1 VLQLLLKQHLETEKR
16 ELATTLKCG
25 YSTKGDRPMAIET
38 VERTRIL
45 EQIDRVTWELQ
56 ELRRMLEDAS
66 PPQADLTARLLGS
79 LGAEPIEDYDYHLEW
94 VRFKER

>member
-1 VLQLLLKQHLETEKR
+1 
-16 ELATTLKCG
+16 
-25 YSTKGDRPMAIET
+25 MAIEA

-45 EQIDRVTWELQ
+45 EQIDRVTRQLQ

-66 PPQADLTARLLGS
+66 PPQAGLTARLLGS

-94 VRFKER
+94 MRLEER

>member
-1 VLQLLLKQHLETEKR
+1 MVV
-16 ELATTLKCG
+16 
-25 YSTKGDRPMAIET
+25 ET

-45 EQIDRVTWELQ
+45 EQIDRVTQELQ

-66 PPQADLTARLLGS
+66 PPQAGLTARLLGS

-94 VRFKER
+94 VRFKGR

>member
-1 VLQLLLKQHLETEKR
+1 MVV
-16 ELATTLKCG
+16 
-25 YSTKGDRPMAIET
+25 ET

-66 PPQADLTARLLGS
+66 PPQADLIARLLGS
-79 LGAEPIEDYDYHLEW
+79 LGVEPIEGYDYHLEW

>member
-1 VLQLLLKQHLETEKR
+1 
-16 ELATTLKCG
+16 
-25 YSTKGDRPMAIET
+25 MAVEI
-38 VERTRIL
+38 VERAGLL
-45 EQIDRVTWELQ
+45 EQIDKVTRELQ